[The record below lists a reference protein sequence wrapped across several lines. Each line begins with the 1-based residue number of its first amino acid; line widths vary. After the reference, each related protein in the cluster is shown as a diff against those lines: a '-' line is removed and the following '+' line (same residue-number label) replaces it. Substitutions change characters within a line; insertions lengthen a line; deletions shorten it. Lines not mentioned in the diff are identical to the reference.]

1 MGAGLAGYPTFRS
14 KSRRYLRLPGRLGLS
29 CVAALILM
37 LSGAAAANACT
48 LDNVASVAANGQ
60 RAILSS
66 DQPQAGKAWAPF
78 RFAQAYSV
86 GTAVTLSED
95 HTDLAKSLSPSMLVQ
110 PFRWVLGDGSTV
122 RGTSVTHAF
131 KQDGTYVIQVYA
143 YAESVAHWVLF
154 DTVQIEIVPGGQLW
168 QANLGYHV
176 LQVVD
181 FGAAWLGR
189 ALSAALAVL
198 LLYTVV
204 TYFRRSAAPHSGGP
218 DS

>member
-1 MGAGLAGYPTFRS
+1 MH
-14 KSRRYLRLPGRLGLS
+14 LPLRLGLS
-29 CVAALILM
+29 CIVALIVALY
-37 LSGAAAANACT
+37 GAAAVSACT
-48 LDNVASVAANGQ
+48 LDNVASAAANGQ

-66 DQPQAGKAWAPF
+66 DQPQAGKPWAPF

-95 HTDLAKSLSPSMLVQ
+95 HADLAKSLSPSMLVQ
-110 PFRWVLGDGSTV
+110 PFRWVLGDGSSI

-131 KQDGTYVIQVYA
+131 KRDGTYVIQVYA
-143 YAESVAHWVLF
+143 YAASVARWVLF

-168 QANLGYHV
+168 QANLGYHA
-176 LQVVD
+176 LQLVD
-181 FGAAWLGR
+181 FGAAWIGR
-189 ALSAALAVL
+189 ALTAALAVL

-204 TYFRRSAAPHSGGP
+204 TYFRRQAAPRSDSP